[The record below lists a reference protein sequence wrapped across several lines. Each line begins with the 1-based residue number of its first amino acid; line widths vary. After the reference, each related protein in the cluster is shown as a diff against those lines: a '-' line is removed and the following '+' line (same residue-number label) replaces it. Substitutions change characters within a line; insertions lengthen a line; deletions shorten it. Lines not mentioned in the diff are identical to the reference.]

1 MAIRTRGDPTNIYSS
16 GISVPSA
23 SLTLIRGNFVM
34 TCAWLECLRIY
45 FGSQRGALRAKR
57 ADDQRPAGPG
67 CPSRRLVDR
76 RRLTRQQ
83 HEPGIKEMGSEPTGG
98 TRYANALTERTLL
111 GPSDV
116 PCRVGQVSPPLRR
129 AGSPSSRGS

>member
-45 FGSQRGALRAKR
+45 FGSQRGALRAKKLMISVLQ
-57 ADDQRPAGPG
+57 DQVVLAAGW
-67 CPSRRLVDR
+67 STD
-76 RRLTRQQ
+76 
-83 HEPGIKEMGSEPTGG
+83 E
-98 TRYANALTERTLL
+98 
-111 GPSDV
+111 D
-116 PCRVGQVSPPLRR
+116 
-129 AGSPSSRGS
+129 